1 MTEIAEGRVWTTLP
15 PEKRTCIV
23 CFKPASVYICAA
35 RPDTNCRCL
44 PERPAGPKLLTK
56 RMRALDQTVE
66 IRIMEVSG
74 LALLL
79 FL

>member
-1 MTEIAEGRVWTTLP
+1 
-15 PEKRTCIV
+15 
-23 CFKPASVYICAA
+23 
-35 RPDTNCRCL
+35 
-44 PERPAGPKLLTK
+44 
-56 RMRALDQTVE
+56 MRALDQTVE